1 MAIDEELASR
11 VRDIFANKA
20 VATEEKRMMGGL
32 CFMVEGKMCVG
43 VDGNR
48 LMVRLDPAI
57 YEESLKQPGCVP
69 MDFTGKPMRGFI
81 FVTDQGLSGRK
92 ALTSWI
98 ELALEFNP
106 RAKASKPKHAA
117 TNGNKKLESRRSQS

>member
-69 MDFTGKPMRGFI
+69 MEFTGKPANS
-81 FVTDQGLSGRK
+81 LHK
-92 ALTSWI
+92 
-98 ELALEFNP
+98 
-106 RAKASKPKHAA
+106 
-117 TNGNKKLESRRSQS
+117 